1 MIKLLFWTKDVEWV
15 KWFNAILFCSLC
27 NDTVEPNH
35 NGPRKKSH
43 PSPQKILVFQWVD
56 FKLHQVKALF
66 VLKIA
71 KQNAKLQLKEIEIE
85 SGSKMC
91 FFCAKKQMRMDSP
104 IQMFAVQY
112 GAEQFRFVKVIR
124 WISFKFYMDL
134 SKLVFGFLY
143 SYMDLSKLKQ

>member
-1 MIKLLFWTKDVEWV
+1 MIKLLFWTKYVEWV

-104 IQMFAVQY
+104 IQLFAVQY
-112 GAEQFRFVKVIR
+112 GAEQFRFVKVVR

-134 SKLVFGFLY
+134 SKLIYGFI
-143 SYMDLSKLKQ
+143 

>member
-1 MIKLLFWTKDVEWV
+1 MEKLFFLYFSSFAKQNQAEIWPRVLRLFKLLLWTKDVEWV

-43 PSPQKILVFQWVD
+43 PSPQKVLVFQWVD

-85 SGSKMC
+85 WQQNVFLLRQEADEDGQLHSDVCGSIWS
-91 FFCAKKQMRMDSP
+91 R
-104 IQMFAVQY
+104 AV
-112 GAEQFRFVKVIR
+112 
-124 WISFKFYMDL
+124 
-134 SKLVFGFLY
+134 
-143 SYMDLSKLKQ
+143 